1 MAIERSEAKSWYG
14 DGGSRKFAPEKA
26 YDENPSTFYSVKDQD
41 TEGNFLKLY
50 LFKKSLIGTVM
61 LTNRATGCCEQR
73 ILGTVVM
80 VYSTEGGSETYV
92 GDCGKEITGLFDC
105 FV

>member
-1 MAIERSEAKSWYG
+1 MIERSEAKSLYG
-14 DGGSRKFAPEKA
+14 DGGSRTFAPEKA
-26 YDENPSTFYSVKDQD
+26 YDGDSSTFYSVKDQD
-41 TEGNFLKLY
+41 TDGNFLKLY
-50 LFKKSLIGTVM
+50 LSKKSLIGTVM

-80 VYSTEGGSETYV
+80 VYSTKGGNETKV
-92 GDCGKEITGLFDC
+92 GDCGKEITGIFDN